1 MMQYSRTYRAHGD
14 FSHTDKQTCFLQNK
28 GSDTVAAKTTK
39 NIEGARI
46 MQYKTEQVVLK
57 EKFIGHDAKNLVA
70 LDNMLNKYAA
80 SGWTLCTMTT
90 TVAGGTGL
98 GGGDRTVFTLIF
110 QKI

>member
-1 MMQYSRTYRAHGD
+1 MTTILIRISIPVSA
-14 FSHTDKQTCFLQNK
+14 KQRIKHC
-28 GSDTVAAKTTK
+28 SSKTTK